1 MQKMVQTFYR
11 YSWPKVTHSLDFVY
25 LIIPSL
31 LIFGFAFGWNNS
43 GLTTGNL
50 SNLMNYNLALI
61 LTIVGVFAG
70 LFISGREMSSSVVG
84 KLVSASISGN
94 AVLAGVVASVALLIL
109 LTVLKLPVSLSN
121 CTVGAFVGAGL
132 ASHSVVNSVFLT
144 EVVASWVFGPFLC
157 ALVTIVAYVTV
168 VRLERNFSLPAVS
181 FVNRVLLIVSVFY
194 VAFALGGNNIGLIVS
209 FAKSNYAVGSS
220 LLLDAAVFLTTTAGM
235 MVFGKSIAKIVGD
248 KIVGLSQIKTLSA
261 MLGSAVITSV
271 FTFLS
276 VPVSLTQVI
285 IGGMLGA
292 GIAHRPSIVNNRE
305 LVELVAGWTFVTLAS
320 AGLGFLLASAI

>member
-1 MQKMVQTFYR
+1 M
-11 YSWPKVTHSLDFVY
+11 DIAY
-25 LIIPSL
+25 LLVPSL
-31 LIFGFAFGWNNS
+31 LIFGFAFGWNNA

-61 LTIVGVFAG
+61 LTIAGVFAG
-70 LFISGREMSSSVVG
+70 LLIFGREMSSSIVG
-84 KLVSASISGN
+84 KLVSANIPTN
-94 AVLAGVVASVALLIL
+94 DVLAGVVASVVLLIL
-109 LTVLKLPVSLSN
+109 LTVLRLPVSLSN

-132 ASHSVVNSVFLT
+132 ASHSALNGGFLT
-144 EVVASWVFGPFLC
+144 EIVASWVVGPFLS
-157 ALVTIVAYVTV
+157 ALVTIVAYITV
-168 VRLERNFSLPAVS
+168 VRLERNSPLPTVS
-181 FVNRVLLIVSVFY
+181 FVNRILLVVSVFY

-209 FAKSNYAVGSS
+209 FAKSNYAYDSS
-220 LLLDAAVFLTTTAGM
+220 LLLDSAVFLTTAAGM
-235 MVFGKSIAKIVGD
+235 VLFGKSIAKIVGD

-261 MLGSAVITSV
+261 MLGSAIITSV

-305 LVELVAGWTFVTLAS
+305 LVQLFAGWTLVTLAS
-320 AGLGFLLASAI
+320 AGLGFLLAMAI